1 LQPVVAGLGEL
12 EPVAVCTGDR
22 VDLEDLAERLTAA
35 AYARVDMVERRGD
48 FAVRGGILD
57 VFPPTEEHPLRLE
70 LWGDTVEEIR
80 WFAVADQRSLEV
92 APDGLWAPPCRE
104 ILLTDAVRE
113 RAAAL
118 ADRLP
123 GAAEMLT
130 KLAEGIP
137 VEGMESLA
145 PVLVD

>member
-1 LQPVVAGLGEL
+1 
-12 EPVAVCTGDR
+12 
-22 VDLEDLAERLTAA
+22 
-35 AYARVDMVERRGD
+35 
-48 FAVRGGILD
+48 D

-145 PVLVD
+145 PVLVDAMVPVVDLLPPRSLVVVAEPERVRRRAHDLTATT